1 MLTTFFTFMFR
12 TKIGN
17 AIGIA
22 LIVLACWYGFRW
34 YYMREGAE
42 ACQRQKASEIATAN
56 AVLIEGERKRDST
69 SNTVAAETRESTEK
83 AKQEVTDS
91 STKKKEVIRDAYRAP
106 NNQPAVALGSCAY
119 PVPKRV
125 QQSLDAAVKQ
135 ANDATR

>member
-1 MLTTFFTFMFR
+1 MTAFLTFLFR
-12 TKIGN
+12 TKLGN

-22 LIVLACWYGFRW
+22 VIVLACWYGFSRH
-34 YYMREGAE
+34 YVQVGVTQCQNAQAKAVAE
-42 ACQRQKASEIATAN
+42 ANEK
-56 AVLIEGERKRDST
+56 LIEEERKRDST
-69 SNTVAAETRESTEK
+69 SSTVATETREKTEEV
-83 AKQEVTDS
+83 KQTINDS